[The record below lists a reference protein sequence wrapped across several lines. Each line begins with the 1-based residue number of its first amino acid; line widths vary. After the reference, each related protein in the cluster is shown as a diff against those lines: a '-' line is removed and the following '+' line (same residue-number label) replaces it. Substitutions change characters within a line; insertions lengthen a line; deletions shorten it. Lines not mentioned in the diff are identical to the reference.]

1 MNIIIDPQARELI
14 ETKGKGEFVLDLM
27 RAQG

>member
-1 MNIIIDPQARELI
+1 MNIIIDPQAKELI
-14 ETKGKGEFVLDLM
+14 ETKGQGAFLLELM